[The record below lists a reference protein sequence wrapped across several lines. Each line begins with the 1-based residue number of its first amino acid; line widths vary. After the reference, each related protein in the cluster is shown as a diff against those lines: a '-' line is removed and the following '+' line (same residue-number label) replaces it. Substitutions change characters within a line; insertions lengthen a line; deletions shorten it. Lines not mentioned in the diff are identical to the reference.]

1 LGSDYTRRF
10 YRAFGHINWRGEPL
24 PVYLHNNDADL
35 LHLRVTNL
43 ECLSDPTSDHYIR
56 DYAPLFERLFN
67 MTHQED
73 EAMGFGFGTGDDTTG
88 PGTPQTAQQAATGLL
103 GTGPYTGAHTPV
115 GPPIP
120 PQTTS
125 QMIQLLVQQQG
136 QLSQSIAALTTAIG
150 TQQARPV
157 HVTTGA
163 HNNAFQK
170 PADFKGDST
179 MDARRFLA
187 QFRLFATNSGTMLN
201 TLDANGLL
209 VRDDG
214 LWVRSALS
222 FLKEKAG
229 QWATPFLEK
238 LAQGHSPFADW
249 NTFET
254 EFKKRF
260 DSADPVSE
268 ALLVCDTIRQ
278 GSGTTAELAAK
289 FKPYWTTLA
298 AAGHSDKDGWQK
310 FYHALPPAIQ
320 DYITLYC
327 TKPKSTLDQL
337 MTAATEY
344 NNLHLMRAAER
355 KVMAT
360 GQYVPRQTIFQRP
373 SAPARDPNAMDV
385 DATRV
390 ASPSVQAHLQD
401 FLGSVAASGRCFC
414 CGDRG
419 HIKPNCP
426 RGGSAKC
433 SWCNRTGHLEVVCR
447 SKAQGRPKFAPGMR
461 VAATVDPTPQ
471 VQPAE
476 SPVSSAQYLEMMALQ
491 KQNQDAIAQLTVAMT
506 RMMEGSNF

>member
-10 YRAFGHINWRGEPL
+10 YRALGHINLRGQSL
-24 PVYLHNNDADL
+24 PFYLRNDKADL
-35 LHLRVTNL
+35 LHLRLTNL
-43 ECLSDPTSDHYIR
+43 QCLSDPTSDHYIR
-56 DYAPLFERLFN
+56 DYAPSFKKLFT
-67 MTHQED
+67 MTHSAD
-73 EAMGFGFGTGDDTTG
+73 DTMGFGIGDDTTG
-88 PGTPQTAQQAATGLL
+88 PGSDQTAQQAAAGLL
-103 GTGPYTGAHTPV
+103 GTGPYTGAHTPA
-115 GPPIP
+115 GPP
-120 PQTTS
+120 PQYNTS
-125 QMIQLLVQQQG
+125 QMINLLVQQQG

-150 TQQARPV
+150 SQQARPV
-157 HVTTGA
+157 HVTPGA

-187 QFRLFATNSGTMLN
+187 QFRLFATNSGSMLN
-201 TLDANGLL
+201 SVNANGHFI
-209 VRDDG
+209 RDDG

-222 FLKEKAG
+222 FLKDKAG

-238 LAQGHSPFADW
+238 LTLGQSPFASWDE
-249 NTFET
+249 FEK

-268 ALLVCDTIRQ
+268 ALLICDTIRQ
-278 GSGTTAELAAK
+278 SSGTTAELAAK
-289 FKPYWTTLA
+289 FKPYWTTLV
-298 AAGHSDKDGWQK
+298 AAGYSDKDGWQK

-327 TKPKSTLDQL
+327 TKPKSTLDEL

-344 NNLHLMRAAER
+344 NNLHLRRTAER

-360 GQYVPRQTIFQRP
+360 GQYVPRQTMFQRP

-414 CGDRG
+414 CGDKG

-426 RGGSAKC
+426 RGGLAKC

-447 SKAQGRPKFAPGMR
+447 SKAQGHPKFAPGMR
-461 VAATVDPTPQ
+461 VAATVDPTPPA
-471 VQPAE
+471 QPGE
-476 SPVSSAQYLEMMALQ
+476 PPISSTQYLEMMTLQ